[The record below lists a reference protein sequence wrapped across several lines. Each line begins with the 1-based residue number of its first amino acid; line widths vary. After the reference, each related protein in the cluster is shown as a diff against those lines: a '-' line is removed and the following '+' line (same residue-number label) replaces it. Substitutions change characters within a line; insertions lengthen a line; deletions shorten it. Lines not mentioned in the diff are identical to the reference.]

1 MMMSFIAAIEHSL
14 SIFILMKYFL
24 FQAYFQ
30 HCRPLLKG
38 GLDISVDAFLF
49 LSSAGGPLGD
59 VRGPIDWI
67 CSRRLEMG
75 LSAEHDKRLR
85 TFTSGAV
92 RKAIVEYGH
101 SSKASSTVRV
111 PTTRR

>member
-1 MMMSFIAAIEHSL
+1 MVSFIAAIERSL
-14 SIFILMKYFL
+14 PIFMLMKYFL

-38 GLDISVDAFLF
+38 GLDRSADAFLF
-49 LSSAGGPLGD
+49 LSSGGRASGD

-75 LSAEHDKRLR
+75 LSAEHDERLR
-85 TFTSGAV
+85 TFTSGAI
-92 RKAIVEYGH
+92 RKAIV
-101 SSKASSTVRV
+101 
-111 PTTRR
+111 